1 MCVGRRGG
9 GDFGEGLISRGS
21 PRVTAPTFYPRFRT
35 LARHRDRPICSA
47 VKIKGNRN
55 CQPMGRGDFAD
66 GIGSRGLPYT
76 APTFY
81 PRFRIVPPRRDRP
94 VCSAVKTEQIRIVNQ
109 AEGGISRMAS
119 FLGVSRAELQ
129 PAFLDSWRGIGI
141 DQSVA
146 PSKQSKSELSTKRK
160 GGFRGWHRF

>member
-1 MCVGRRGG
+1 MCCNRKGR

-47 VKIKGNRN
+47 VKIKGKRN
-55 CQPMGRGDFAD
+55 CQPMGRGDFVD

-81 PRFRIVPPRRDRP
+81 LRFRIVAPRRDRP
-94 VCSAVKTEQIRIVNQ
+94 VCSAVKTEQNRIVNQ

-119 FLGVSRAELQ
+119 FLGVSRAHVL

-141 DQSVA
+141 DRCAA
-146 PSKQSKSELSTKRK
+146 PSKSFVQPKLK
-160 GGFRGWHRF
+160 GGFRVWHRI